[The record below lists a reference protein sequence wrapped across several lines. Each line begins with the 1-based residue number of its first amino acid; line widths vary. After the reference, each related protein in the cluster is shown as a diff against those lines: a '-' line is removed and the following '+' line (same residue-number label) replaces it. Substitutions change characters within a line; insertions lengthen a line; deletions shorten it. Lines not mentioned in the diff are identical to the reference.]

1 VKKFVS
7 VLLLGLLLFLAACSA
22 GNPTPTVAPSEPV
35 LELIKDDTVIALTM
49 EELKALPSVEGLG
62 GIMSSTGKITPPENY
77 KGVLVTTLLEQL
89 GGLSED
95 RSVEVIA
102 EDGYSITFSPAQILE
117 GNYITY
123 DVSSGDEIETIGK
136 LQTIIA
142 YERNGEPLD
151 ADSEGQLRLV
161 VIGESPL
168 QVVDGHWSVKW
179 VKQIKLKEAVEDWTV
194 EFIGAISEPMDRATF
209 ESGAAPDCHMASWTD
224 EEGHVW
230 SGIPLYYLI
239 GRVDDEVKHGDDAYR
254 DDLAKAGYTIDVV
267 ATDGYTVTLD
277 SFTVMRNDNIIIANL
292 VDGQPLSGDD
302 FPLRLVGSDLTKK
315 QMIGGIA
322 QVVIN
327 FEQEGEG
334 AATEAPTEETPAG
347 ETPAVIGPADASVTF
362 TGLVDAEKTLSMED
376 LEALGVVNTTV
387 EHPKKGSMEV
397 TGVPFSKLLA
407 EVTIKPEATTVAFLA
422 SDGFSV
428 DVPLADL
435 EACEQCLLGWDEEML
450 RTYMPGFESSFWA
463 KDLVRIEF
471 K

>member
-1 VKKFVS
+1 
-7 VLLLGLLLFLAACSA
+7 
-22 GNPTPTVAPSEPV
+22 V

-179 VKQIKLKEAVEDWTV
+179 VKQIKLKEAVEDL
-194 EFIGAISEPMDRATF
+194 DRRIYR
-209 ESGAAPDCHMASWTD
+209 CH
-224 EEGHVW
+224 
-230 SGIPLYYLI
+230 L
-239 GRVDDEVKHGDDAYR
+239 R
-254 DDLAKAGYTIDVV
+254 
-267 ATDGYTVTLD
+267 
-277 SFTVMRNDNIIIANL
+277 AN
-292 VDGQPLSGDD
+292 
-302 FPLRLVGSDLTKK
+302 
-315 QMIGGIA
+315 
-322 QVVIN
+322 
-327 FEQEGEG
+327 
-334 AATEAPTEETPAG
+334 
-347 ETPAVIGPADASVTF
+347 GPRH
-362 TGLVDAEKTLSMED
+362 L
-376 LEALGVVNTTV
+376 
-387 EHPKKGSMEV
+387 
-397 TGVPFSKLLA
+397 
-407 EVTIKPEATTVAFLA
+407 
-422 SDGFSV
+422 
-428 DVPLADL
+428 
-435 EACEQCLLGWDEEML
+435 
-450 RTYMPGFESSFWA
+450 
-463 KDLVRIEF
+463 
-471 K
+471 